1 MYVDDKQ
8 LKFEIKE
15 VHSSIHEL
23 ANDLGGDIRY
33 LHQEISELR
42 ETIDI
47 LQQDIRQLKEQINGS
62 SVNLT
67 VDSKMQFILFD
78 KLKKAVEFHNAE
90 SASGIM
96 IDLDSNECQK
106 LFRAFT
112 TLDAWMHTNE
122 NILVPLICQ

>member
-42 ETIDI
+42 ETIEI
-47 LQQDIRQLKEQINGS
+47 LRQEIKQLKDQINGS
-62 SVNLT
+62 
-67 VDSKMQFILFD
+67 
-78 KLKKAVEFHNAE
+78 
-90 SASGIM
+90 
-96 IDLDSNECQK
+96 
-106 LFRAFT
+106 
-112 TLDAWMHTNE
+112 
-122 NILVPLICQ
+122 

>member
-33 LHQEISELR
+33 LHQEISGLR
-42 ETIDI
+42 ETIDL

-62 SVNLT
+62 
-67 VDSKMQFILFD
+67 
-78 KLKKAVEFHNAE
+78 
-90 SASGIM
+90 
-96 IDLDSNECQK
+96 
-106 LFRAFT
+106 
-112 TLDAWMHTNE
+112 
-122 NILVPLICQ
+122 

>member
-23 ANDLGGDIRY
+23 AKDLGGDIRY

-42 ETIDI
+42 ETIDL

-62 SVNLT
+62 
-67 VDSKMQFILFD
+67 
-78 KLKKAVEFHNAE
+78 
-90 SASGIM
+90 
-96 IDLDSNECQK
+96 
-106 LFRAFT
+106 
-112 TLDAWMHTNE
+112 
-122 NILVPLICQ
+122 

>member
-47 LQQDIRQLKEQINGS
+47 LQQDIRQLKDQINGS
-62 SVNLT
+62 
-67 VDSKMQFILFD
+67 
-78 KLKKAVEFHNAE
+78 
-90 SASGIM
+90 
-96 IDLDSNECQK
+96 
-106 LFRAFT
+106 
-112 TLDAWMHTNE
+112 
-122 NILVPLICQ
+122 

>member
-42 ETIDI
+42 ETIELI
-47 LQQDIRQLKEQINGS
+47 QQDIRQLKEQINGS
-62 SVNLT
+62 
-67 VDSKMQFILFD
+67 
-78 KLKKAVEFHNAE
+78 
-90 SASGIM
+90 
-96 IDLDSNECQK
+96 
-106 LFRAFT
+106 
-112 TLDAWMHTNE
+112 
-122 NILVPLICQ
+122 

>member
-42 ETIDI
+42 ETIEI
-47 LQQDIRQLKEQINGS
+47 LQQDIKQLKDQINGS
-62 SVNLT
+62 
-67 VDSKMQFILFD
+67 
-78 KLKKAVEFHNAE
+78 
-90 SASGIM
+90 
-96 IDLDSNECQK
+96 
-106 LFRAFT
+106 
-112 TLDAWMHTNE
+112 
-122 NILVPLICQ
+122 

>member
-42 ETIDI
+42 ETLDL
-47 LQQDIRQLKEQINGS
+47 LQQDIRQLKEQMNGS
-62 SVNLT
+62 
-67 VDSKMQFILFD
+67 
-78 KLKKAVEFHNAE
+78 
-90 SASGIM
+90 
-96 IDLDSNECQK
+96 
-106 LFRAFT
+106 
-112 TLDAWMHTNE
+112 
-122 NILVPLICQ
+122 

>member
-42 ETIDI
+42 ETIDL
-47 LQQDIRQLKEQINGS
+47 LQQEIKQLKDQINGS
-62 SVNLT
+62 
-67 VDSKMQFILFD
+67 
-78 KLKKAVEFHNAE
+78 
-90 SASGIM
+90 
-96 IDLDSNECQK
+96 
-106 LFRAFT
+106 
-112 TLDAWMHTNE
+112 
-122 NILVPLICQ
+122 